1 VLPMPETMFWPVW
14 NTGHL
19 WPQLLCIA
27 WLMPPAQS
35 SRMKLRLT
43 HSGNYRRLFIDH
55 KNDVIR
61 QVNDLKDLGISIS
74 IDDFGTGYSS
84 RFYLKQLPISQLKI
98 DQTFVADLTTDEN
111 YLIIIETII
120 SMAKHLR
127 LEVIAEGVESKQQ
140 FQLLNDRGC
149 QYF

>member
-1 VLPMPETMFWPVW
+1 
-14 NTGHL
+14 
-19 WPQLLCIA
+19 
-27 WLMPPAQS
+27 
-35 SRMKLRLT
+35 MKLRLT

-84 RFYLKQLPISQLKI
+84 RFYLKQLPLSQLKI

>member
-1 VLPMPETMFWPVW
+1 
-14 NTGHL
+14 
-19 WPQLLCIA
+19 
-27 WLMPPAQS
+27 
-35 SRMKLRLT
+35 MKLRLI

-55 KNDVIR
+55 KNEVIR
-61 QVNDLKDLGISIS
+61 QVNDLKDLGTRIS

-84 RFYLKQLPISQLKI
+84 LLYLQQLPLTQLKI

-120 SMAKHLR
+120 SMAKYLR

-140 FQLLNDRGC
+140 FQLLKDRGC